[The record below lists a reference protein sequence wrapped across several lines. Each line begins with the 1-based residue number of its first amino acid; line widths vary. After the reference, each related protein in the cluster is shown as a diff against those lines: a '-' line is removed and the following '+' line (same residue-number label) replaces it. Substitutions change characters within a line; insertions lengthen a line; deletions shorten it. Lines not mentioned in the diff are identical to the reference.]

1 MMYCFT
7 TTIRVSYFL
16 IAIATSTKKVIA
28 TYRLLPPKKVIATVT
43 FKN

>member
-7 TTIRVSYFL
+7 TSRVSYFL

-28 TYRLLPPKKVIATVT
+28 TYGYFLPKK
-43 FKN
+43 